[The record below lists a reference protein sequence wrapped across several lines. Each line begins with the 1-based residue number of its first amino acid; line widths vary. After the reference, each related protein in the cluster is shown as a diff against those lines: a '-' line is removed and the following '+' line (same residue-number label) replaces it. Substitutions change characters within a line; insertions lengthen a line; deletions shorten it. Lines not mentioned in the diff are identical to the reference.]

1 MPDIALMMGSDSDLP
16 ALEPGIK
23 LLKELGLSVEARVL
37 SAHRTPTQTQE
48 FIAAMEKENVKVFI
62 CAAGMAAHLAGA
74 VAAHTPKPVIGI
86 PVASGPMN
94 GTDALHATVMM
105 PPGVP
110 VATVGING
118 AVNAAILAAQMIGTG
133 NEEVAK
139 KVIEYRYKQ
148 TAKVLEKN
156 KRLQEKLA
164 AL

>member
-1 MPDIALMMGSDSDLP
+1 
-16 ALEPGIK
+16 
-23 LLKELGLSVEARVL
+23 
-37 SAHRTPTQTQE
+37 
-48 FIAAMEKENVKVFI
+48 
-62 CAAGMAAHLAGA
+62 MAAHLAGA
-74 VAAHTPKPVIGI
+74 VAAHTSRPVIGI

-148 TAKVLEKN
+148 TTKVLEKD

-164 AL
+164 NL